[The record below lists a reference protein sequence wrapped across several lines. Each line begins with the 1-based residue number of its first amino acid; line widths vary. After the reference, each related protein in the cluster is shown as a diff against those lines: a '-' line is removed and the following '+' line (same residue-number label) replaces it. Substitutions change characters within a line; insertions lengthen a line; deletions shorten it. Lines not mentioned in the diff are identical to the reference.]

1 VGELCQL
8 FYVLVM
14 KIDIWF
20 VLDFVEIL
28 KLHFKSVIGI

>member
-1 VGELCQL
+1 VGQLYQL

-20 VLDFVEIL
+20 VLNFVEIL

>member
-1 VGELCQL
+1 VGELYQL

-20 VLDFVEIL
+20 ILDFVEIL

>member
-1 VGELCQL
+1 VGELYQL
-8 FYVLVM
+8 FYVIVM